1 MEEGILGYLKGK
13 TVIVA
18 THALAFLPY
27 FDHIFVMDQGGII
40 LEGTYDKLKQDSA
53 FNAIYE
59 DLLSDNKKVD
69 EDSKKH

>member
-27 FDHIFVMDQGGII
+27 FDRIFVMDEGGII
-40 LEGTYDKLKQDSA
+40 LEGTYDELKHKSA